1 MGRHEMPYYIQRR
14 IRSWMKCSSVLR
26 HYLVCEYEYAFRLIL
41 HVSQSGQNKKSVGA
55 RQASETAV
63 YQLKTMQ

>member
-1 MGRHEMPYYIQRR
+1 
-14 IRSWMKCSSVLR
+14 MKCSSVLR
-26 HYLVCEYEYAFRLIL
+26 HYLVCEYAFGLIL